1 MKSLLTFIFN
11 STYIIG
17 VIALLIVG
25 VIAFSAL
32 QFSRSFSDVYQQNYF
47 RVSGESKRFVKP
59 DRVTVTFSS
68 TIEGKDVRD
77 IQRRSSE
84 AVDKATTAI
93 LALGVED
100 KELTT
105 SNYNIT
111 PTYNYTSGKS
121 VIDGYSSTISLNV
134 KTKLITKV
142 ADIIDAATKSGIN
155 NVSALS
161 FYLEDSEKVKQEL
174 KLEAI
179 DNAKTKASELAS
191 KSGLRLGTLKNVEE
205 GGYYPMYSNASGASP
220 MALSE
225 KSVSRDSTIPL
236 NVQPGESEMNMN
248 ITLVYETY

>member
-1 MKSLLTFIFN
+1 MFK
-11 STYIIG
+11 STYVVG
-17 VIALLIVG
+17 VIALLLVG
-25 VIAFSAL
+25 VIAFSAY
-32 QFSRSFSDVYQQNYF
+32 QFARSFSGMYQQTYF

-84 AVDKATTAI
+84 AVDKATAAI
-93 LALGVED
+93 LALGVEE

-111 PTYNYTSGKS
+111 PKYDYTSGKN
-121 VIDGYSSTISLNV
+121 VIDGYASTISLNV

-142 ADIIDAATKSGIN
+142 ADIIDAATKNGIN
-155 NVSALS
+155 NVSGLS

-179 DNAKTKASELAS
+179 ENAKAKANELAS

-205 GGYYPMYSNASGASP
+205 GGNYYPMYSNSGASP
-220 MALSE
+220 LAME
-225 KSVSRDSTIPL
+225 KTVTSDSTINL
-236 NVQPGESEMNMN
+236 NVQPGESEMNVN
-248 ITLVYETY
+248 ITLVYETF

>member
-1 MKSLLTFIFN
+1 MKSLLTFIFK

-17 VIALLIVG
+17 VIALLLVG

-142 ADIIDAATKSGIN
+142 ADIIDAATKSGVN
-155 NVSALS
+155 NVSGLS

-179 DNAKTKASELAS
+179 DNAKAKANELAS

-205 GGYYPMYSNASGASP
+205 GGYYPMYSTSGAAP
-220 MALSE
+220 MAVSE
-225 KSVSRDSTIPL
+225 KSVARDTAIPL
-236 NVQPGESEMNMN
+236 NVQPGESEMNIN

>member
-1 MKSLLTFIFN
+1 MFK

-17 VIALLIVG
+17 VIALLLVG
-25 VIAFSAL
+25 VIAFSAY
-32 QFSRSFSDVYQQNYF
+32 QFARSFSGVYQQNYF

-84 AVDKATTAI
+84 AVDKATAAI

-111 PTYNYTSGKS
+111 PTYNYTTGKS

-142 ADIIDAATKSGIN
+142 ADIIDAATKNGIN
-155 NVSALS
+155 NVL
-161 FYLEDSEKVKQEL
+161 
-174 KLEAI
+174 
-179 DNAKTKASELAS
+179 T
-191 KSGLRLGTLKNVEE
+191 LRDIVDE
-205 GGYYPMYSNASGASP
+205 YPS
-220 MALSE
+220 
-225 KSVSRDSTIPL
+225 
-236 NVQPGESEMNMN
+236 
-248 ITLVYETY
+248 ITDFPVV